1 MCCCY
6 YPSIGV
12 WLFLLFQGKF
22 ILGHRVDSTT
32 EYRVATSLPGF
43 GNLTQGYNKYLR
55 PNFGGE
61 PVTIGMSVNI
71 ASISSISES
80 DMMFLQSQ
88 AQKCSLSPCS
98 STASDFPDSGGNL
111 SSDGSASGSGGSSGV
126 ACNGGGSRGGE
137 QKKKETRHLAV
148 NSSIGRQGGNLSS
161 DGSAS
166 GSGGSSGVA
175 CNGGGNRGGE
185 WKKKEMRHLAVD
197 RRQRRSQEGVRTLGA
212 GATEPEGRSQCRTDV
227 ISTTDGITTTVAC
240 NMDLS
245 KYPLDTQTC
254 RLQLESWGYD
264 ENDVLFTWLRG
275 NDSVR
280 GLDNLRLSQYTV
292 EHYYTFETRS
302 QHETGNYPRLI
313 VQFELKRNILYFV
326 LETYV
331 PSTLLVVL
339 SWVSFWITLDSVPAR
354 TCIGVTTVLSM
365 TTLMMGSRNSV
376 TKTNG
381 FIKAIDI
388 YLGICFSFIF
398 GALVEYA
405 FAHYVTS
412 QKGTANKPQMDSTNN
427 VSRETGDITIV
438 DILNTSVAS
447 YNRKLNFPTFD
458 NDLTINS
465 KGKIGFII
473 KNKMRKANNYFT
485 IHNPSNIDHY
495 SKLLFPLF
503 FMVVNLLYWA
513 YYLCF

>member
-1 MCCCY
+1 MKLTSQDY
-6 YPSIGV
+6 TATIYLRQRWTDPRLVFEGNKSFTLDARLVKYLWVPDTYI
-12 WLFLLFQGKF
+12 
-22 ILGHRVDSTT
+22 VDSKRSFLHEVTVENRLIRLFSNGT
-32 EYRVATSLPGF
+32 VLYA
-43 GNLTQGYNKYLR
+43 LR
-55 PNFGGE
+55 
-61 PVTIGMSVNI
+61 
-71 ASISSISES
+71 
-80 DMMFLQSQ
+80 
-88 AQKCSLSPCS
+88 
-98 STASDFPDSGGNL
+98 
-111 SSDGSASGSGGSSGV
+111 
-126 ACNGGGSRGGE
+126 
-137 QKKKETRHLAV
+137 
-148 NSSIGRQGGNLSS
+148 
-161 DGSAS
+161 
-166 GSGGSSGVA
+166 
-175 CNGGGNRGGE
+175 
-185 WKKKEMRHLAVD
+185 
-197 RRQRRSQEGVRTLGA
+197 
-212 GATEPEGRSQCRTDV
+212 
-227 ISTTDGITTTVAC
+227 ITTTVAC

-292 EHYYTFETRS
+292 ERYYTFETTS

-412 QKGTANKPQMDSTNN
+412 QKGTANQPQMDSTNN
-427 VSRETGDITIV
+427 LSRETGDISIV

-447 YNRKLNFPTFD
+447 YNKKLNFPTFD
-458 NDLTINS
+458 NGLTMNP
-465 KGKIGFII
+465 KGKIGFIM
-473 KNKMRKANNYFT
+473 KNKMRKANDYFT
-485 IHNPSNIDHY
+485 IHNPSNIDHC

>member
-1 MCCCY
+1 MCCCHP
-6 YPSIGV
+6 PSVSV
-12 WLFLLFQGKF
+12 WLFLLFQGKC
-22 ILGHRVDSTT
+22 ILGHSADSTA
-32 EYRVATSLPGF
+32 EYRIASSLPGF

-55 PNFGGE
+55 PNFGGK
-61 PVTIGMSVNI
+61 PVMIAMSVNI
-71 ASISSISES
+71 ASISSISET
-80 DMMFLQSQ
+80 DMDYTATIYLRQCWTDPRLVFKGNKSFTLDARLVKYLWVPDTYIVDSKRSFLHEVTVENRLIRLFS
-88 AQKCSLSPCS
+88 
-98 STASDFPDSGGNL
+98 
-111 SSDGSASGSGGSSGV
+111 
-126 ACNGGGSRGGE
+126 NGTVLYALR
-137 QKKKETRHLAV
+137 
-148 NSSIGRQGGNLSS
+148 
-161 DGSAS
+161 
-166 GSGGSSGVA
+166 
-175 CNGGGNRGGE
+175 
-185 WKKKEMRHLAVD
+185 
-197 RRQRRSQEGVRTLGA
+197 
-212 GATEPEGRSQCRTDV
+212 
-227 ISTTDGITTTVAC
+227 ITTTVAC

-245 KYPLDTQTC
+245 KYPLDMQTC

-264 ENDVLFTWLRG
+264 ENDVLFTWQKG
-275 NDSVR
+275 NDSIR
-280 GLDNLRLSQYTV
+280 GLENLRLSQYTV
-292 EHYYTFETRS
+292 ERYYTFETRS

-313 VQFELKRNILYFV
+313 VQFELKRNILYFL

-405 FAHYVTS
+405 FAHYILS
-412 QKGTANKPQMDSTNN
+412 QKSTAKNPPKDSTNDI
-427 VSRETGDITIV
+427 SRETGEISIV

-447 YNRKLNFPTFD
+447 YSKKLNFPALD
-458 NDLTINS
+458 NSLTLNP
-465 KGKIGFII
+465 KDKIRFIL
-473 KNKMRKANNYFT
+473 KNKIRKASNYFT

-503 FMVVNLLYWA
+503 FIVVNFLYWA